1 MLMAVIT
8 LTTDYGNRDFYASA
22 LKGHLLQQAPEAQV
36 FDISHDIQP
45 FLLDQAAFVLG
56 HAYAFFPK
64 GTIHI
69 VSVDEGRRSKYNGL
83 LMRKDGHWFLGPDN
97 GLFSL
102 LRPELRIEQLMRLDF
117 RREESNFPALDLYL
131 PAAAHLAKGGSSD
144 VLGRATNQWVEKRQL
159 RPTVS
164 ADNNSIVGGVLHID
178 RYGNLITNIT
188 GRLIEEHRMGRP
200 LSIHMGRKQVVQKIS
215 AFYDEAGEGETLAI
229 INSMGYLEIGLNR
242 QVGPENNGASQLLGL
257 YLRDRIEVHFK

>member
-1 MLMAVIT
+1 MAVIT
-8 LTTDYGNRDFYASA
+8 LTTDYGNRDFYAAA
-22 LKGHLLQQAPEAQV
+22 LKGHLLQQAPQATV
-36 FDISHDIQP
+36 VDISHDIQA

-64 GTIHI
+64 DTIHL
-69 VSVDEGRRSKYNGL
+69 VAVDEGRSSQTHGL

-102 LRPELRIEQLMRLDF
+102 LRPELRVEKLIRLEF
-117 RREESNFPALDLYL
+117 RREESNFPALDLYV
-131 PAAAHLAKGGSSD
+131 PAAAHLARGGNPE
-144 VLGRATNQWVEKRQL
+144 VLGRETQQWEEKRPL

-188 GRLIEEHRMGRP
+188 GRLIEEYRRGRP
-200 LSIHMGRKQVVQKIS
+200 LSIHMGRRQVVQKIS
-215 AFYDEAGEGETLAI
+215 AFYDETAEGETLAI
-229 INSMGYLEIGLNR
+229 INSMGYLEIALNR
-242 QVGPENNGASQLLGL
+242 QVGPENNGASQLHGL